1 MNVFQSYL
9 NSKKVQQVLKNKPG
23 EAGFSLIE
31 LVVVVAVLATL
42 AVIALPQFGNVA
54 QNAARSSA
62 KTTLATIVK
71 ECAVDLAMG
80 ETPVHAVMQNGGGQ
94 VWSNVTNG
102 DCTAGQNSPYTNSN
116 IYVCAET
123 GTAQMYGVN
132 LMTGTKVAANVNQNV
147 GTCTTTTAW

>member
-1 MNVFQSYL
+1 MLVWKSYL
-9 NSKKVQQVLKNKPG
+9 DSKKVQKVLNKKPG

-31 LVVVVAVLATL
+31 LVVVVAVLAVL

-71 ECAVDLAMG
+71 ECAVDIAMG

-94 VWSNVTNG
+94 VWSNVANG
-102 DCTAGQNSPYTNSN
+102 DCTAGQASPYTNSN

-123 GTAQMYGVN
+123 GSAELYGVN
-132 LMTGTKVAANVNQNV
+132 LMTGVKVAAGQNQSV
-147 GTCTTTTAW
+147 GTCTATAAW

>member
-1 MNVFQSYL
+1 MLLWQSYL
-9 NSKKVQQVLKNKPG
+9 DSKKVQKVLNRKPG

-31 LVVVVAVLATL
+31 LVVVVAVLAVL

-80 ETPVHAVMQNGGGQ
+80 ETPVHATMQNGGGQ
-94 VWSNVTNG
+94 TWSNVANG
-102 DCTAGQNSPYTNSN
+102 DCTAGEAAPYANSN
-116 IYVCAET
+116 IFVCAET
-123 GTAQMYGVN
+123 GTAQLYGVN
-132 LMTGTKVAANVNQNV
+132 LMTGVKLGAGTGKTV
-147 GTCTTTTAW
+147 GGCTTTVAW

>member
-1 MNVFQSYL
+1 MNVLQSYL

-71 ECAVDLAMG
+71 ECAVDIAMG

-94 VWSNVTNG
+94 VWSNVANG
-102 DCTAGQNSPYTNSN
+102 DCTAPT
-116 IYVCAET
+116 IVVCAET
-123 GTAQMYGVN
+123 GTAEAYGVN
-132 LMTGTKVAANVNQNV
+132 LMTGVKLGAGALGTAV
-147 GTCTTTTAW
+147 GTCTALTAW